1 MAYTITIPFH
11 AFKLQFFQENTIR
24 VPMMDADA
32 IRLNEPFHLLAG
44 KYAEIFQRKI
54 LNKGNYQQILNE
66 YVEGEYYQDTITIGF
81 PAAKDGISYPNFDLT
96 FDYFFNELRD
106 KGYWGI
112 VPVLGVETFANSI
125 DKLLENLEDAIHLEF
140 ARKQRLKSVHAII
153 ASIWHDAVVVE
164 QQHIDFRFPSLKEL
178 EALQDGKQDLLL
190 PKIAQKIKI
199 ERQVVYGRKEALNQL
214 EKALKGKFNR
224 NVLLVG
230 ASGVGK
236 TALVWEII
244 RQQKERKIEGDFWE
258 TTASVMIKELTGNTG
273 WQDGLAIVCRELAS
287 TKDVLFVRN
296 FMELF
301 EVGQY
306 EGNSVSMSDYM
317 RSFIGRGEVT
327 LISECTEEE
336 MARIEL
342 RSPNYLSLF
351 QLIRLEEPRKELETI
366 IIKKVQDLAKNR
378 RIHIDTEAIRE
389 TLRLNR
395 RFTPYAGL
403 PGKPIRFLESILINQ
418 KPVDRKAKNKRLARS
433 EVLQYFCEETG
444 MPLFMVDPE
453 VPMNPAQIK
462 KDFNNNVFGQERAVS
477 SIVDLLASVKTALTK
492 TGKPIASLLF
502 VGPTGVGK
510 TELAKVLAQFM
521 FGNRDRMVR
530 FDMSEYADPYSVM
543 RLTGLN
549 YGADGLL
556 TAAVRRAPFC
566 VLLFDEIEKAHPN
579 FFDLLLQVL
588 SEGRLTDSSGKL
600 VNFCST
606 IIIMTSNIGA
616 ANLQSNRISLTQ
628 SVEEE
633 AVTTHFMSAVQQFF
647 RPELVGRI
655 DEVIPFAPLSSEVI
669 HYVVERE
676 IDLFKKLEGI
686 QFRRLELT
694 LSEAVF
700 SHLAKIGYSPE
711 YGARQLQRTIK
722 EQLIIPLAQAL
733 NQHDNED
740 QLIANV
746 EVVEEKIVI
755 ALDADPLGLDLLL
768 EELEKI
774 DYADYASELRR
785 NLAKLEEGGA
795 FIRLLSEIEILE
807 RKKKKSADKFWGNQE
822 NAERYSYLL
831 ETKEH
836 LRSLKERIEKHEES
850 VSIAYMGLT
859 TYDATIADQLKVW
872 LKDLFQFKIELNS
885 RINQAGNKTFL
896 AIYGLEAHKLK
907 EIYTQIAHKKTFKI
921 ATKTIWYREELY
933 KATIPFK
940 GGYEV
945 DELLKG
951 RYQKKEYVTIDFEAP
966 NKTKFITP
974 ENGDILCGIVFKI
987 EGACANLFFKGES
1000 GLHFFKTENPPE
1012 DKRFLVKAT
1021 ADIGDIPDGIHR
1033 KDFYSKIPIK
1043 RIYYPNLLED
1053 KQEKW
1058 SLDIQKGDFSSPL
1071 LAHKDKGFEGLLNG
1085 ELF

>member
-1 MAYTITIPFH
+1 MAYTITIPFY
-11 AFKLQFFQENTIR
+11 AFKLSFFQENTIR

-44 KYAEIFQRKI
+44 KYAEVFQQKI
-54 LNKGNYQQILNE
+54 LNKGDYQQILNE
-66 YVEGEYYQDTITIGF
+66 YVQGGYRQDTVAISLN
-81 PAAKDGISYPNFDLT
+81 AAKDGISYPAFDLV
-96 FDYFFNELRD
+96 FNYFFNELDD
-106 KGYWGI
+106 KGFWGI

-125 DKLLENLEDAIHLEF
+125 DKLVENLEDAIHLEF

-153 ASIWHDAVVVE
+153 TSIWHAAVEME
-164 QQHIDFRFPSLKEL
+164 QQNIGFRFPNLKEL

-190 PKIAQKIKI
+190 PKIAHQIKI
-199 ERQVVYGRKEALNQL
+199 DRQVVYGRKEVLNQL

-236 TALVWEII
+236 TALVWEMV
-244 RQQKERKIEGDFWE
+244 RQKKERKIEGNFWE
-258 TTASVMIKELTGNTG
+258 TTASIMIKELTGNTG

-287 TKDVLFVRN
+287 TKDLLFVRN

-306 EGNSVSMSDYM
+306 EGNSVSMADYM
-317 RSFIGRGEVT
+317 RSFIGRGEAT
-327 LISECTEEE
+327 LVSECTEEE

-342 RSPNYLSLF
+342 RSPNYLSFF
-351 QLIRLEEPRKELETI
+351 QIIRLEEPRKDLEEI
-366 IIKKVQDLAKNR
+366 IIKKVQDLANNR

-418 KPVDRKAKNKRLARS
+418 KPVDRKEKSKPLDRS
-433 EVLQYFCEETG
+433 KVLQYFCEETG

-453 VPMNPAQIK
+453 ISMNPTQIK
-462 KDFNNNVFGQERAVS
+462 QDFNNNVFGQERAVN

-521 FGNRDRMVR
+521 FGNQDKMVR

-543 RLTGLN
+543 RLTGLS

-616 ANLQSNRISLTQ
+616 ANLHGNRISLKQ
-628 SVEEE
+628 SVDEE

-694 LSEAVF
+694 LSEAVYG
-700 SHLAKIGYSPE
+700 HLAKIGYSPE

-722 EQLIIPLAQAL
+722 EQLIIPLAQEL
-733 NQHDNED
+733 NLHDNED

-746 EVVEEKIVI
+746 AVIDEKIAI
-755 ALDADPLGLDLLL
+755 EIDADPLGLDLLL

-785 NLAKLEEGGA
+785 RMAKLEEGSA
-795 FIRLLSEIEILE
+795 FIRLLSEVEILE
-807 RKKKKSADKFWGNQE
+807 RKKKKSGDKFWSNQQ

-836 LRSLKERIEKHEES
+836 LRVLKERIEQKEEA

-859 TYDATIADQLKVW
+859 TYDATIADQLKDW
-872 LKDLFQFKIELNS
+872 QKDLFQFKIELNS
-885 RINQAGNKTFL
+885 RINLVGNKTFL
-896 AIYGLEAHKLK
+896 AIYGLEAQKLK
-907 EIYTQIAHKKTFKI
+907 ELYTQIARKKGFKI
-921 ATKTIWYREELY
+921 ALKTVWYREDLY
-933 KATIPFK
+933 KATIPFQGDDK
-940 GGYEV
+940 VG
-945 DELLKG
+945 ELLKG
-951 RYQKKEYVTIDFEAP
+951 RYQKKEYVTIDFAKP
-966 NKTKFITP
+966 AKTKFITP

-987 EGACANLFFKGES
+987 EGACTNLFFKRES
-1000 GLHFFKTENPPE
+1000 GLHLFKTENPPE
-1012 DKRFLVKAT
+1012 DKRFFVKVT
-1021 ADIGDIPDGIHR
+1021 AEIEDTLDGIHR

-1043 RIYYPNLLED
+1043 RIYYPQLLED

-1058 SLDIQKGDFSSPL
+1058 SLDIHKEDFASPL
-1071 LAHKDKGFEGLLNG
+1071 LEHKDKEFEGLLDG

>member
-11 AFKLQFFQENTIR
+11 AFQLHFFQENTLR

-32 IRLNEPFHLLAG
+32 IRINEPFHLLAG
-44 KYAEIFQRKI
+44 KYAEAFQQKI
-54 LNKGNYQQILNE
+54 LDKGNFQQILNE
-66 YVEGEYYQDTITIGF
+66 YIEGTYHQDTVSIHI
-81 PAAKDGISYPNFDLT
+81 PAAKDGISYPAFELS
-96 FDYFFNELRD
+96 FSCFFNELAD
-106 KGYWGI
+106 KEYWGI
-112 VPVLGVETFANSI
+112 VPVLGVETYANTF
-125 DKLLENLEDAIHLEF
+125 DKLMENLVDAIHLEF

-153 ASIWHDAVVVE
+153 ASIWFDAVALE
-164 QQHIDFRFPSLKEL
+164 QQTIDVRFPNLKEL
-178 EALQDGKQDLLL
+178 EVLQDGKQELRL
-190 PKIAQKIKI
+190 PKIAHKLTMT
-199 ERQVVYGRKEALNQL
+199 RQIVYGRKAELNQL
-214 EKALKGKFNR
+214 EKALKGQFNR

-244 RQQKERKIEGDFWE
+244 RQKKERKIESDFWE

-273 WQDGLAIVCRELAS
+273 WQDGLAVVCRELAS
-287 TKDVLFVRN
+287 TKDILFVRN

-317 RSFIGRGEVT
+317 RAFIGRGEVT

-351 QLIRLEEPRKELETI
+351 QIIRLEEPRKELAEI
-366 IIKKVQDLAKNR
+366 IIKKVKDLASNR
-378 RIHIDTEAIRE
+378 RLAIETEAIRE

-418 KPVDRKAKNKRLARS
+418 KPVDRKEKRVALDRS

-453 VPMNPAQIK
+453 VPMNPTQIK
-462 KDFNNNVFGQERAVS
+462 KNFNQNVFGQERAVN

-521 FGNRDRMVR
+521 FGNRDKMIR

-543 RLTGLN
+543 RLTGLS

-556 TAAVRRAPFC
+556 TAAVRRAPFS

-579 FFDLLLQVL
+579 FFDLLLQLL
-588 SEGRLTDSSGKL
+588 SEGRLTDSSGQL

-616 ANLQSNRISLTQ
+616 SNLQGNRISLKQ
-628 SVEEE
+628 SIDTES
-633 AVTTHFMSAVQQFF
+633 VTTHFMSAVQQFF

-655 DEVIPFAPLSSEVI
+655 DEIIPFTPLSSEVI
-669 HYVVERE
+669 HHVVKRE
-676 IDLFKKLEGI
+676 IALFKKLEGI

-694 LSEAVF
+694 IADAVYN
-700 SHLAKIGYSPE
+700 HLAKIGYSPE

-722 EQLIIPLAQAL
+722 EQLIIPLAEEL
-733 NQHDNED
+733 NQHDGED
-740 QLIANV
+740 QLIV
-746 EVVEEKIVI
+746 KIDVVDEVVVI

-785 NLAKLEEGGA
+785 NIAKLEEGNA
-795 FIRLLSEIEILE
+795 FIRLLSEMEILD
-807 RKKKKSADKFWGNQE
+807 RQKKKLGEKFWSNKK

-831 ETKEH
+831 ETKEQ
-836 LRSLKERIEKHEES
+836 LRHLKERIEKHEEA
-850 VSIAYMGLT
+850 VSIAFMGLA
-859 TYDATIADQLKVW
+859 TYDTTIVDQLKIW
-872 LKDLFQFKIELNS
+872 LIDLFQFKVELNS
-885 RINQAGNKTFL
+885 RMNRSGNRTFL
-896 AIYGLEAHKLK
+896 AIYGLGAEKLRG
-907 EIYTQIAHKKTFKI
+907 IYTQIAKQRGFKVTI
-921 ATKTIWYREELY
+921 KTIWYREDLY
-933 KATIPFK
+933 KATIPFQGDDK
-940 GGYEV
+940 VG
-945 DELLKG
+945 ELLKG
-951 RYQKKEYVTIDFEAP
+951 RYQKKEYVSLDFTTASSS
-966 NKTKFITP
+966 KFIAP
-974 ENGDILCGIVFKI
+974 EEGDILCGMVLKI

-1000 GLHFFKTENPPE
+1000 GLHLFKTENPPE
-1012 DKRFLVKAT
+1012 DKRFIVTIT

-1033 KDFYSKIPIK
+1033 KDFYSKTPIR
-1043 RIYYPNLLED
+1043 RIYYPQLLED

-1058 SLDIQKGDFSSPL
+1058 SLGIQKEDFATPL
-1071 LAHKDKGFEGLLNG
+1071 LAHKEEYFESLLDL
-1085 ELF
+1085 ELY